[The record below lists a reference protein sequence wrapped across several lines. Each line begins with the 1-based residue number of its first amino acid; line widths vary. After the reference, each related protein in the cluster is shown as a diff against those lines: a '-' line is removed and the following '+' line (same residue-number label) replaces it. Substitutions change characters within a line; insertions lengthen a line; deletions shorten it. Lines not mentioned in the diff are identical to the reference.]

1 MRKNRVEKVA
11 LYKRDRTKVEQ
22 FADARCGE
30 NQDVYRSRGGFK
42 REDIVVGALAE
53 IAVARY
59 LRKNGFKVNLP
70 DFKIYKRGKKSFNA
84 DLTDGER
91 HFHVKGQSLSSAYR
105 YGNSWLMQR
114 YDPLVKEPTRMH
126 YIVPCEV
133 DTRNNTVTIFGVIS
147 FTALHYHHCF
157 MDCKV
162 PQFNKTKTAIYLDAL
177 NNISNTARWGLINKG
192 TLTRD
197 K

>member
-1 MRKNRVEKVA
+1 MRGHRTETVE
-11 LYKRDRTKVEQ
+11 LYKRDRTRVEN
-22 FADARCGE
+22 FADLRCAE
-30 NQDVYRSRGGFK
+30 DMSVYHNRGSFK
-42 REDIVVGALAE
+42 RDDIVVGALAE

-70 DFKIYKRGKKSFNA
+70 DFAIYEKGKKSFNS
-84 DLTDGER
+84 DLSDGDR
-91 HFHVKGQSLSSAYR
+91 HFHVKGQSLSSAYK

-114 YDPLVKEPTRMH
+114 YDPLVKEPKKMH

-133 DTRNNTVTIFGVIS
+133 DTRNNVVTIFGVIS

-162 PQFNKTKTAIYLDAL
+162 PQFNRTKTAIYLDAL
-177 NNISNTARWGLINKG
+177 NNISNNARWGLINKG
-192 TLTRD
+192 TTS